1 MFKIYTD
8 GACSGNGKTDAKGG
22 WAYII
27 IDENKKVIA
36 KENGAEINTTNQKME
51 LMACLN
57 GCRAAEKLNPSEY
70 VEVYSDSA
78 YLINCYKAEWW
89 KSWIRNGWK
98 NAKKQPVANRAL
110 WESIISYFNLP
121 NYSFIKVKGHAGEEY
136 NVIVDRMAVEAREN
150 I

>member
-51 LMACLN
+51 F
-57 GCRAAEKLNPSEY
+57 
-70 VEVYSDSA
+70 
-78 YLINCYKAEWW
+78 KAPIPDE
-89 KSWIRNGWK
+89 
-98 NAKKQPVANRAL
+98 
-110 WESIISYFNLP
+110 FNQLF
-121 NYSFIKVKGHAGEEY
+121 SSVK
-136 NVIVDRMAVEAREN
+136 
-150 I
+150 